1 MPRGWAAEPSGT
13 KLAQVMTRSPCGIA
27 KHPVADWPLADFQ
40 FWQDYDAIISTTM
53 LSRAGFNDV
62 IDTEE
67 MLLAHLAPRGRIRP

>member
-1 MPRGWAAEPSGT
+1 MAWPST
-13 KLAQVMTRSPCGIA
+13 LKPQPL
-27 KHPVADWPLADFQ
+27 KPVADWPLAGFQ

-53 LSRAGFNDV
+53 LSQAGFNDV